1 MIWMDFIM
9 LSLKSVKWV
18 VLLGVLLCLSCS
30 ARSEQKNIRFLEK
43 SVRGNEQGLFLD
55 AVVALRLS
63 SEAEKA
69 LKSGVPLVWV
79 MTVRV
84 WRQREILW
92 NKKIA
97 EVICR
102 YQISYHALMDV
113 YRVTNE
119 QNGTEK
125 KFTSLQVAL
134 NEMGVLNNI
143 FIMAD
148 RLVVNKKQYIIGVLF
163 ALDKERLPLP
173 LRPVAYYDSEWMLT
187 SQWNLW
193 SFQK

>member
-1 MIWMDFIM
+1 
-9 LSLKSVKWV
+9 
-18 VLLGVLLCLSCS
+18 
-30 ARSEQKNIRFLEK
+30 
-43 SVRGNEQGLFLD
+43 
-55 AVVALRLS
+55 
-63 SEAEKA
+63 
-69 LKSGVPLVWV
+69 
-79 MTVRV
+79 
-84 WRQREILW
+84 
-92 NKKIA
+92 
-97 EVICR
+97 
-102 YQISYHALMDV
+102 MDV

-148 RLVVNKKQYIIGVLF
+148 RPVVNKKQYIIGVLF